1 MITDKL
7 RQTLATKLKEAIL
20 SGQIGQGGNSTS
32 PLANTLDVPIT
43 GITVTKS
50 VEKTTE
56 NVIQVK
62 MEILG
67 TDITGLVIRE
77 AGLFDHAD
85 ATHSDA
91 NLLQRINFEGVG
103 PFSASERLQ
112 IFITMEVE

>member
-7 RQTLATKLKEAIL
+7 RATLATELKNAIL

-50 VEKTTE
+50 VEKSSE
-56 NVIQVK
+56 NVVQIK
-62 MEILG
+62 LEILG
-67 TDITGLVIRE
+67 TAITGLVIRE
-77 AGLFDHAD
+77 AGLFDN
-85 ATHSDA
+85 ATPASG
-91 NLLQRINFEGVG
+91 NLLHRVNFEGVG

-112 IFITMEVE
+112 VFITMEVE